1 MGSQIS
7 TKWSLRNLITKS
19 AFFKSLYQYLNMQIE
34 RDIFI
39 EDNIKNITPGAILL
53 DAGCGSQRYRAL
65 CAHLEYRGQ
74 DFGAYHV
81 DEKGVIGS
89 SGVGGSTGYAYGD
102 LYYKGDIW
110 KVQECDGVIDVV
122 LCTEVFEHI
131 PYPIETIKEF
141 SRLLKVGGQ
150 LILTAPSNCLRHM
163 DPYFYYSGYSDRW
176 YEAILPQYGFEIKS
190 IEPVGDYYRWMA
202 VELARTAEAHSFVS
216 KIFVLPAFMYF
227 FFKRKTDASVNTL
240 CGGYHVVAQKVR

>member
-1 MGSQIS
+1 MGCQFL
-7 TKWSLRNLITKS
+7 KKFSLRNLITKS
-19 AFFKSLYQYLNMQIE
+19 NIFKSLYKYLNMQIE

-39 EDNIKNITPGAILL
+39 DERIKKIHKGAILM
-53 DAGCGSQRYRAL
+53 DAGCGSQRYRPL
-65 CAHLEYRGQ
+65 CSHLEYRGQ
-74 DFGAYHV
+74 DFGAYKV
-81 DEKGVIGS
+81 DEKAVIGS
-89 SGVGGSTGYAYGD
+89 SGVGGVTGYNYGD

-110 KVQECDGVIDVV
+110 QISEEDGVLDVV

-141 SRLLKVGGQ
+141 SRLLKVGGE

-163 DPYFYYSGYSDRW
+163 DPYFYYSGFSDRW
-176 YEAILPQYGFEIKS
+176 YEEILPRFGFKIEI

-216 KIFVLPAFMYF
+216 KILLLPAFAYF
-227 FFKRKTDASVNTL
+227 YFSNKTEASINTL
-240 CGGYHVVAQKVR
+240 CGGYHVVARKVS